1 VHKPLPPPTWNLVL
15 VDLDQKFG
23 QFFSSQKTS
32 GLVMSGWAGVGAALS
47 AVGDLFGAYFGAGLV
62 LPKLVKKD
70 LPFKK
75 SLGVAALASL
85 AVGVAAKTLHVF
97 VSKYEFIGKNI
108 PHFGLTEIF
117 YVTFFLFVVEI
128 IKEELKE
135 IKEKYLNEKSA
146 ILDGQMRLS
155 FITDTCK
162 ENNLTNYEIILFDCN
177 NEVRSKRLIDRGHPE
192 LVNPDMMNWAKH
204 LREEAKNL
212 NARIIDNSNQTQEE
226 SVREFCYL
234 ISQ

>member
-1 VHKPLPPPTWNLVL
+1 MNKLYFITGASGSGKTTTIKTIEKNKM
-15 VDLDQKFG
+15 LDVVFC
-23 QFFSSQKTS
+23 
-32 GLVMSGWAGVGAALS
+32 
-47 AVGDLFGAYFGAGLV
+47 YF
-62 LPKLVKKD
+62 D
-70 LPFKK
+70 
-75 SLGVAALASL
+75 S
-85 AVGVAAKTLHVF
+85 VGVP
-97 VSKYEFIGKNI
+97 SNE
-108 PHFGLTEIF
+108 EM
-117 YVTFFLFVVEI
+117 
-128 IKEELKE
+128 IKQYGSGENWQKATTSFWIKE